1 MENENIELNEQQQ
14 TAMDNYEKLEAAKN
28 NENGLENID
37 NVEVTN
43 ELETNDNN
51 TEDLLAGKYK
61 TQEELIKGYLELQK
75 KLSSGENKQ
84 ENNEIIEEKENN
96 EEIIE
101 EEEKEENTDKI
112 DFEKYTKELQTN
124 EGKLSDDSYNELEK
138 LGFTKE
144 IVDEYVRGQ
153 QLIQEK
159 SINEYNNTI
168 TTDIGGEENYNKMIE
183 WASENLNESESNT
196 FNKILDSGDLDVT
209 KFAINNLYNRFSNE
223 TKVIETKEPKLINGN
238 TNNVNSQDKG
248 FKSKQEYALAMT
260 DKRYNRDAV
269 YTKQVRE
276 KMAQTDNSIVF
287 G

>member
-14 TAMDNYEKLEAAKN
+14 TAMDNYEKLEAAKT

-43 ELETNDNN
+43 ELENNENN

-101 EEEKEENTDKI
+101 DNKNEENTDKI

-138 LGFTKE
+138 LGFSKE

-223 TKVIETKEPKLINGN
+223 TKVVETKEPKLINGN